1 MDLGIPSS
9 PKRKVSLT
17 PLIDVVFILLLFF
30 MLASSFIEWREIDLN
45 IAGKN
50 SVTQQKNN
58 TPMIVRV
65 THDGLMLQG
74 KHIDKQIFAQEISAS
89 LKANPALAVVVQPQA
104 SVPLQQIVSL
114 LDQIREQGVKS
125 VSFLRDSKGDL

>member
-1 MDLGIPSS
+1 MELGIPSP

-45 IAGKN
+45 VAGNK
-50 SVTQQKNN
+50 SVGQQNHQ
-58 TPMIVRV
+58 PLVVRV
-65 THDGLMLQG
+65 THGGLTLKG
-74 KHIDKQIFAQEISAS
+74 ES
-89 LKANPALAVVVQPQA
+89 LSSQAFLAKIKELLNENSELVVVLQPQA
-104 SVPLQQIVSL
+104 SVPLQQIVTL

-125 VSFLRDSKGDL
+125 VSFARDDERDA